1 MGDRTNNEEGS
12 RPGTDGGGVD
22 PAVPAGTGA
31 AAPVEGK
38 IVDFPG
44 AEKKRKSR
52 AGTMQPGDKEKK
64 TGARPRGD
72 GKTALPEFDPG
83 YYAEKANIWWMNE
96 KGGGYYVPDLAGN
109 WMVLGKED
117 LELRLMATYGL
128 GRGTRDNPLGQVERV
143 RLWVQGNRQ
152 LDLAMSIAG
161 HRAGVE
167 MIRGNRVL
175 VQRGPDLLEMKK
187 GEWTM
192 LRSMLDGL
200 LRLRL
205 EDGGMPPWFR
215 VYVPGKERDSV
226 VDRAVWEALVF
237 EDEDGVWWLEQG
249 LILFS
254 WLKLAMEVYYR
265 RAAGEEVSRNGQA
278 VVIAGPPGGGKSL
291 LQQYVITPL
300 LGGRMGKP
308 EGVLTGKTDFNKELF
323 AAEHL
328 AVADAPLSQKMED
341 RLKLGEF
348 IKLHVAEQWHRYHP
362 KGKDAIIVPPVWR
375 MTISINDDND
385 NIRSLPPMKDGVA
398 DKIHLLHVQ
407 AVAMPMPT
415 TTLDEYASFARRL
428 KEDLPAMAYWL
439 MEEFEVP
446 EVLRGGRFGMLSFQT
461 PDLMRE
467 MYEDSPAGMLMTLL
481 DGARFSLGRVRVDW
495 WTWADSLDG
504 LSACGRINKTVL
516 RDGGE
521 VIVWQGSA
529 AELKEGLCR
538 DECSSCYD
546 ARVIFKFHRVE
557 QLMKRLAKEEA
568 ARVENYRTAEAR
580 LWRVAR
586 GG

>member
-1 MGDRTNNEEGS
+1 MGTFIDNNDGS
-12 RPGTDGGGVD
+12 CLEVGGDGVD
-22 PAVPAGTGA
+22 PVLTGEAAGPTG
-31 AAPVEGK
+31 
-38 IVDFPG
+38 
-44 AEKKRKSR
+44 KRKSR
-52 AGTMQPGDKEKK
+52 AGTMAPGDKEKK
-64 TGARPRGD
+64 VGARPRGD
-72 GKTALPEFDPG
+72 GKTALPAFDPG
-83 YYAEKANIWWMNE
+83 YYAEKANIWWMND
-96 KGGGYYVPDLAGN
+96 KGGGYYVPDGAGN
-109 WMVLGKED
+109 WMVLAKRD
-117 LELRLMATYGL
+117 LELRLVQDYGL
-128 GRGTRDNPLGQVERV
+128 GCGTRDNPLGQVERV
-143 RLWVQGNRQ
+143 WLWVQGHRQ

-161 HRAGVE
+161 HSSGVE

-175 VQRGPDLLEMKK
+175 VQRGPDLLDPVKGDWEMLKK
-187 GEWTM
+187 M
-192 LRSMLDGL
+192 LNGL

-205 EDGGMPPWFR
+205 EDGVMPPWFR
-215 VYVPGKERDSV
+215 VYVPGKERDGA
-226 VDRAVWEALVF
+226 VDREVWEALVS
-237 EDEDGVWWLEQG
+237 EDDEGGWWLDQG
-249 LILFS
+249 VILYS

-265 RAAGEEVSRNGQA
+265 RAAGEDVSRNGQA
-278 VVIAGPPGGGKSL
+278 LVIAGPPAGGKSL

-375 MTISINDDND
+375 MSISINDDND

-415 TTLDEYASFARRL
+415 TTLDEYALFGKRL
-428 KEDLPAMAYWL
+428 KEDLPGMAWWL
-439 MEEFEVP
+439 MKEFEVP
-446 EVLRGGRFGMLSFQT
+446 AVLQGGRFGMLSFQT

-481 DGARFSLGRVRVDW
+481 DGARFSLGGVRVDW
-495 WTWADSLDG
+495 WTWAAGLDG
-504 LSACGRINKTVL
+504 LAACGVVSQVRLKSGAHVPP
-516 RDGGE
+516 
-521 VIVWQGSA
+521 VWQGSA

-557 QLMKRLAKEEA
+557 QLLKRLVKEEA
-568 ARVENYRTAEAR
+568 LRVENYRTAEAR
-580 LWRVAR
+580 LWRIAK